1 MSLVLVTGASGF
13 VGRHVLA
20 ILRAG
25 GVPLRLV
32 TRPHRAEFLSNAC
45 PEAQLLLSPDL
56 FLEDRLWWTAA
67 CTGVDTVLH
76 LAWHAE
82 PKTYLTSPLN
92 LACLKGSIDLAQG
105 ALAAG
110 VRRFMGIGTCAEYD
124 LTDGSLYP
132 DSPLRPTN
140 LYAAAKAGLFQT
152 LSQFLP
158 QQGVSFLWARLFY
171 LYGEGEPPD
180 RLVPY
185 LRRELA
191 AGRSVQLSSGGQI
204 RDYLPIESAASQ
216 ICDLALGETQ
226 GATNVCSSV
235 ATTVREM
242 AERIADEFGR
252 RDLLEFG
259 ARPENLFDPPRI
271 VGFNTPSP

>member
-1 MSLVLVTGASGF
+1 MSVVLVTGASGF

-20 ILRAG
+20 CLRTG
-25 GVPLRLV
+25 GVPLRLIA
-32 TRPHRAEFLSNAC
+32 RPQRANLLAAAC

-56 FLEDRLWWTAA
+56 FLEDSRWWTTA
-67 CTGVDTVLH
+67 CAGVDTVLH
-76 LAWHAE
+76 LAWHTE
-82 PKTYLTSPLN
+82 PKSYLTSPLN
-92 LACLKGSIDLAQG
+92 LTCLKGSLDLAQG

-110 VRRFMGIGTCAEYD
+110 VRRFIGIGTCAEYD
-124 LTDGSLYP
+124 LTDGSVYP

-171 LYGEGEPPD
+171 LYGEGEHPD

-191 AGRSVQLSSGGQI
+191 AGRSVQLSSGRQI
-204 RDYLPIESAASQ
+204 RDYLAIEEAASQ
-216 ICDLALGETQ
+216 ICELALGEAQ
-226 GATNVCSSV
+226 GAMNVCSSI

-252 RDLLEFG
+252 RDLLQYG
-259 ARPENLFDPPRI
+259 ARPENIFDPHRV
-271 VGFNTPSP
+271 VGFNNPSP